1 MYKNMPYVNNLT
13 YQRLRTPQGLK
24 QNRLY
29 HINDG
34 VDAQA
39 FEDDIDDQ
47 GAFNGDASTINTANN
62 YAYDELGNLTRNTQ
76 KEIAEIKW
84 TVYGKVQEVIR
95 TNGSSK
101 KNLKFEYNAKKKC
114 ECGD

>member
-1 MYKNMPYVNNLT
+1 MCNLIWQ
-13 YQRLRTPQGLK
+13 YHKVRQGLK

-47 GAFNGDASTINTANN
+47 GEFNGDASNINTANN
-62 YAYDELGNLTRNTQ
+62 YAAMAL
-76 KEIAEIKW
+76 
-84 TVYGKVQEVIR
+84 
-95 TNGSSK
+95 
-101 KNLKFEYNAKKKC
+101 YNARLLRYASFENLVIYASKLKIFKTHKPRTRTFYPAI
-114 ECGD
+114 G